1 MKRRDLPRGLAVAA
15 AILFSAPAVLQAA
28 RADRK
33 PNIVLIM
40 ADDLGYECLSCN
52 GSGTYKTPRLDQLAK
67 GHALPLATHLH
78 ALAGADNDGHL

>member
-1 MKRRDLPRGLAVAA
+1 MNRRTFLRNTAQAIVGVIASQHAVAA
-15 AILFSAPAVLQAA
+15 DNEN
-28 RADRK
+28 R